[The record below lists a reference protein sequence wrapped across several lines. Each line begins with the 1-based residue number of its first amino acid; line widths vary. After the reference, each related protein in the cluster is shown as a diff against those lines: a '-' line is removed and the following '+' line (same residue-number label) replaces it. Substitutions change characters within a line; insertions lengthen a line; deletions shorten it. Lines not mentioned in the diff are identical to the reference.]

1 MKVTELELYQAK
13 DKCLRLENGNQ
24 RLVLKGNNPV
34 LVISQLLDA
43 RNMAEEDLDKI
54 LSYDGVALDNY
65 ISTSYTDALTYL
77 LHEKLGVHGIVSY
90 LPLKEHSIENRYQL
104 FRGNMYEDE
113 EIQNLIQK
121 ENIQAIMTTKIGTMV
136 DRDVLSFTEL
146 TSSFAF
152 AGCSGFSI
160 GLEEQLDKKGI
171 PNHNGFHIYP
181 RDEQFKSL
189 GYDFTDN
196 TILYNRLVG
205 LGKPKGEMLP
215 QEKMW
220 PRTMEIGF
228 SDSMDNMN
236 AFLEGASE
244 VANYIQ
250 TVTQELENKG
260 VYDALEPMRPKQK
273 VK

>member
-1 MKVTELELYQAK
+1 MKITELELYQAK
-13 DKCLRLENGNQ
+13 EKCLRSENENQ
-24 RLVLKGNNPV
+24 RLVLKGHNPV

-43 RNMAEEDLDKI
+43 RNIKEGELDKI
-54 LSYDGVALDNY
+54 LSYDGVALNNY
-65 ISTSYTDALTYL
+65 ISSSYTDALTCL

-104 FRGNMYEDE
+104 FSGNMYQDE
-113 EIQNLIQK
+113 QIQKLIQK
-121 ENIQAIMTTKIGTMV
+121 ENIQAIMKTKIGTMV
-136 DRDVLSFTEL
+136 DKDVLSFTEM

-181 RDEQFKSL
+181 RDEQFKLL
-189 GYDFTDN
+189 GYDFTDD

-215 QEKMW
+215 QERMW

-228 SDSMDNMN
+228 SSSMDNMS
-236 AFLEGASE
+236 AFLEGAGE

-250 TVTQELENKG
+250 TITKELEDKG
-260 VYDALEPMRPKQK
+260 VYDALGPMRPKQK
-273 VK
+273 RK